1 MAGADAITEKTDLET
16 STDLPI
22 CPVTT
27 NSQAS
32 PHLNQRG
39 LCTNIRR
46 DEDFL
51 SRSQFLQVID
61 HAFLKRTLVS
71 QTSL

>member
-16 STDLPI
+16 LTDLPI

-27 NSQAS
+27 TSQAS
-32 PHLNQRG
+32 PHLHQRG

-51 SRSQFLQVID
+51 SR
-61 HAFLKRTLVS
+61 
-71 QTSL
+71 